1 MEEQK
6 MSDSN
11 SVCSFDPNPYCMLF
25 VSTAVRKQLPC
36 LSGTATAHAGVR
48 GFKLQVHL
56 QPGDGL
62 GSAERL

>member
-1 MEEQK
+1 

-25 VSTAVRKQLPC
+25 VGAAVRKQLPC
-36 LSGTATAHAGVR
+36 LSGTATADAGVR

-56 QPGDGL
+56 QHGHSL